1 MSQQKIVDPNF
12 TVDRFD
18 KRFKEL
24 NNHVLKSITADGVEI
39 VFAVSTNSQNSGLL
53 EQCKVMADGWLA
65 LAKTIAE
72 FRDVEFC
79 LVQQKEDDSESVWVR
94 QHFAEMSEFRTELG
108 GRLKAVASRL

>member
-1 MSQQKIVDPNF
+1 MSQQKIIDPNF

-24 NNHVLKSITADGVEI
+24 NNHALKSITADGVEV
-39 VFAVSTNSQNSGLL
+39 VFAVPANSQDSGLL

-65 LAKTIAE
+65 LTKTIAE

-79 LVQQKEDDSESVWVR
+79 LVQQIEDNSESVWVR
-94 QHFAEMSEFRTELG
+94 QHFAEMSEFRTEFG
-108 GRLKAVASRL
+108 GRFKAVVSSP